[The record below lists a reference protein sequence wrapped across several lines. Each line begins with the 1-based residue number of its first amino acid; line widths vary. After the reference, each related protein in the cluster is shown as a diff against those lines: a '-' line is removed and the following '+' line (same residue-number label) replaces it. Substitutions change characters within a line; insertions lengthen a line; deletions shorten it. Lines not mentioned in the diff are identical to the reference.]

1 MLGVYTALFYF
12 NCFSKIGKI
21 SINQVTVLKNFVIQ
35 ENIHTTHTVSNMTA
49 LNILLKNMFLLTLM
63 ETNPCKILTA
73 LQGCKINM
81 IIIWVTIWNNSGE
94 KMFNEFVNV

>member
-21 SINQVTVLKNFVIQ
+21 HVSKVTVLKNFVIQ
-35 ENIHTTHTVSNMTA
+35 ENISNMTS
-49 LNILLKNMFLLTLM
+49 LNTLLKNMFLLTLM

-73 LQGCKINM
+73 LQECKINV
-81 IIIWVTIWNNSGE
+81 IIIWVTIWDNSGE
-94 KMFNEFVNV
+94 NSV